1 LLLLAGV
8 LFGKL
13 SVNSVDPT
21 AGLLVSGGLILIG
34 LALFLFRGVN
44 WLGGT
49 R

>member
-13 SVNSVDPT
+13 SANSVDPT
-21 AGLLVSGGLILIG
+21 AGLMVSGGLILIG
-34 LALFLFRGVN
+34 LALFLLRGVN
-44 WLGGT
+44 RIGGT